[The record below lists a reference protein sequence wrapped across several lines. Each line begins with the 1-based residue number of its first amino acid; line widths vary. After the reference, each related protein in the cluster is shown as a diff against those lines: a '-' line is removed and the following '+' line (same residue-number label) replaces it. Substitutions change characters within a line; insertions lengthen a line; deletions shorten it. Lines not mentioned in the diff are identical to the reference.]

1 MTLDPDRDDLPIKRA
16 AELMGMCAEL
26 RPRKGKAREV
36 LDKTEPRDAE
46 ATELLENKEA
56 PKQTED
62 AVKCPDIKG
71 VLLVFAE
78 LYDEDQFFSQIWK
91 NPDRHGRFEKK
102 RDLLW
107 TKN

>member
-16 AELMGMCAEL
+16 AELMGMRAEL

-62 AVKCPDIKG
+62 TVKRPDIKG
-71 VLLVFAE
+71 VLLVFAPRLGYIE
-78 LYDEDQFFSQIWK
+78 SEDTSPLPVK
-91 NPDRHGRFEKK
+91 S
-102 RDLLW
+102 
-107 TKN
+107 